1 VTDDRT
7 TIPGESQESQAPGQP
22 HLPGRSRDQDSA
34 TGQGR
39 PPWLLG
45 VIAVALM
52 VGGYQL
58 LNYAPPRRD
67 TEQVRL
73 LEDLKSKAADDPV
86 LSERLRE
93 IEVPSTR
100 PYRAAGTIAIYGGL
114 LLFIA
119 AGIKMYHHR
128 PPPAENDG
136 PEDPES

>member
-1 VTDDRT
+1 MAAEDDRGDVSEGAMT
-7 TIPGESQESQAPGQP
+7 EEPTPTST
-22 HLPGRSRDQDSA
+22 DS
-34 TGQGR
+34 R

-52 VGGYQL
+52 LGGYQL
-58 LNYAPPRRD
+58 LHYAPPRRD
-67 TEQVRL
+67 TEQARL
-73 LEDLKSKAADDPV
+73 LEDLKSKAAEDPF
-86 LSERLRE
+86 LSQRLRE

-128 PPPAENDG
+128 PTPPENDG
-136 PEDPES
+136 FEDPPG